1 MEYCKHKYTIALFC
15 KGCKIDPVMKMELA
29 LIVLRQ
35 TLTMAVYMVM
45 GFTLFRMKLITKEG
59 TKSLSNMLVYAI
71 IPAIVLSS
79 FLTERTPEKTVQLGL
94 SALLALGALA
104 IAVIT
109 GRLTYGKFPLGL
121 FAVTF
126 CNCGYFG
133 APLVSASFGESALFL
148 TVAFIA
154 LHNNLQFI
162 YGMSILSGEKMK
174 FRPKDLVN
182 NTILIATVLGLVI
195 YLFDLSSS
203 IHPIITGAIRGI
215 ASINSPLAM
224 MVLGV
229 YLAQTKIYELFTKAE
244 LYKLSAVRLLL
255 IPAVTFLFLWP
266 LPVESVMK
274 YAVLIVASAPIGV
287 NVAAYSDIVGG
298 DYGYGC
304 QMVTLC
310 TLLSIVVLPGLIALC
325 ALVPGF

>member
-1 MEYCKHKYTIALFC
+1 
-15 KGCKIDPVMKMELA
+15 MELA
-29 LIVLRQ
+29 VIVLRQ
-35 TLTMAVYMVM
+35 TLTMAVYMLI
-45 GFTLFRMKLITKEG
+45 GFALYKLKLITKEG

-79 FLTERTPEKTVQLGL
+79 FLTERTPEKVAQLGI
-94 SALLALGALA
+94 SALLAVGALI

-109 GRLTYGKFPLGL
+109 GRLTYGRFPLGL

-133 APLVSASFGESALFL
+133 APLVSASFGEGALFL

-174 FRPKDLVN
+174 FKPEELIKN
-182 NTILIATVLGLVI
+182 PILIATIAGLVI
-195 YLFDLSSS
+195 FFFNLSPSL
-203 IHPIITGAIRGI
+203 HPIVTGAIRGV

-229 YLAQTKIYELFTKAE
+229 YLAQTNLSELFTNPQ
-244 LYKLSAVRLLL
+244 LYQLSAVRLLL
-255 IPAVTFLFLWP
+255 IPALTFLFLWP
-266 LPVESVMK
+266 MPVESVMK

-310 TLLSIVVLPGLIALC
+310 TILSIVVLPDIIALS